1 MTSAVFPGEMLK
13 SGFLLD
19 VRMRVVWE
27 EVKEER
33 GKGKIREE
41 AENMS
46 QEIEEESRGGFK
58 KQKADIVLK

>member
-1 MTSAVFPGEMLK
+1 
-13 SGFLLD
+13 
-19 VRMRVVWE
+19 MRVVWE

-46 QEIEEESRGGFK
+46 QEIEESWGGVK

>member
-46 QEIEEESRGGFK
+46 QEIEEESRGGGLKSK
-58 KQKADIVLK
+58 KQI